1 MDFTELQL
9 LAATIWNYDGVR
21 LITAGVLLNL
31 ILAVA
36 VAMRT
41 GVFSLRVLGQFLYRQ
56 LAPYVLVYYGFHL
69 FSDGTGFEWVSV
81 VVLGLISAMIA
92 GAIIE
97 KLSELGVPIPEKL
110 LSLFQRRQTIVT
122 LRQVDD
128 DAHG

>member
-1 MDFTELQL
+1 MSFEELQL

-21 LITAGVLLNL
+21 LIAFGVLLNL

-41 GVFSLRVLGQFLYRQ
+41 GSFSFRVLGQFLYSQ
-56 LAPYVLVYYGFHL
+56 LAPYVLIYYGFKL
-69 FSDGTGFEWVSV
+69 FSDGTGFEWVSA

-97 KLSELGVPIPEKL
+97 KLNELGVPIPEKL

-122 LRQVDD
+122 IRKVDED
-128 DAHG
+128 GHG

>member
-1 MDFTELQL
+1 MDFETLKL
-9 LAATIWNYDGVR
+9 LAATVWNYDGVK
-21 LITAGVLLNL
+21 LITFGVLLNL

-41 GVFSLRVLGQFLYRQ
+41 GAFSLRVLGQFLYRQ
-56 LAPYVLVYYGFHL
+56 LAPYVLIYYGFRL
-69 FSDGTGFEWVSV
+69 FSDGTGFEWVGA

-97 KLSELGVPIPEKL
+97 KLSELGVPIPAKL
-110 LSLFQRRQTIVT
+110 TSLFARRQTIVT
-122 LRQVDD
+122 LRKVDD